1 MKVLSREDILD
12 ILYGGAILGTGGGG
26 SLTKGL
32 ACIDIAIS
40 KGKTFTLASFDE
52 LDADDIIV
60 CPYSCGAISPLSEEE
75 RKKYEGLPV
84 YEDTY
89 HIKALKSMEEYL
101 GKPVKAVIS
110 TEIGAGNTAKAL
122 YCAAMGDKVIVDG
135 DPAGR
140 SVPCLQ
146 HSTFY
151 LHDVPITPMSL
162 VNKFGESLI
171 VKNVVNDY
179 RAEAIARAF
188 AVASQNTT
196 AVCDHANTAEVIGKS
211 VIRGAISYTQH
222 IGHVYRSALAAG
234 QDYAE
239 AVAKAGEGFV
249 ALRGKIRRNDWGT
262 EDGYAIGTMLI
273 DGSGEFAGNEYKI
286 WYQNENIILWKN
298 GEYYITVPDLICV
311 FNDDAKEPQLNPYAQ
326 EGEAVSVII
335 LPAPKEWTTEKGL
348 EVFGP
353 RSFGYDVD
361 WKPMGK

>member
-1 MKVLSREDILD
+1 
-12 ILYGGAILGTGGGG
+12 
-26 SLTKGL
+26 
-32 ACIDIAIS
+32 
-40 KGKTFTLASFDE
+40 
-52 LDADDIIV
+52 
-60 CPYSCGAISPLSEEE
+60 
-75 RKKYEGLPV
+75 
-84 YEDTY
+84 
-89 HIKALKSMEEYL
+89 MEEYL

-262 EDGYAIGTMLI
+262 EDGYTIGTMLI

-326 EGEAVSVII
+326 EGEVVSVII

>member
-1 MKVLSREDILD
+1 M
-12 ILYGGAILGTGGGG
+12 
-26 SLTKGL
+26 
-32 ACIDIAIS
+32 CIRDS
-40 KGKTFTLASFDE
+40 
-52 LDADDIIV
+52 
-60 CPYSCGAISPLSEEE
+60 
-75 RKKYEGLPV
+75 
-84 YEDTY
+84 
-89 HIKALKSMEEYL
+89 
-101 GKPVKAVIS
+101 
-110 TEIGAGNTAKAL
+110 
-122 YCAAMGDKVIVDG
+122 
-135 DPAGR
+135 
-140 SVPCLQ
+140 
-146 HSTFY
+146 
-151 LHDVPITPMSL
+151 
-162 VNKFGESLI
+162 
-171 VKNVVNDY
+171 
-179 RAEAIARAF
+179 
-188 AVASQNTT
+188 
-196 AVCDHANTAEVIGKS
+196 
-211 VIRGAISYTQH
+211 SYTQH

-262 EDGYAIGTMLI
+262 EDGYTIGTMLI